1 MILKEQLMERV
12 FPVTDRRLPLDRAP
26 VTQLPEWGHWL
37 ETPDLIAAVLPP
49 GQLEVNLSAPFEFI
63 STRFQ
68 PGYGMAA
75 FDSDKLVPYHSE
87 PGGFDVVPQGSTYRS
102 KETTGFC
109 IILAY
114 EQANLFQKGFAKLP
128 EIIAEYTDATPIELI
143 PGQVPAS
150 TKGTHLAQA
159 LQAFFTDPEHVG
171 GTLYLESL
179 ATLIM
184 GYVIRH
190 HSNLS
195 KRLKQVP
202 DCLTPKQLKTIV
214 EYIKSHFHCEL
225 RLYQITEQVKLS
237 PYYLAHAFKTTTGL
251 SPHQYVLH
259 CRLEQAQRLLRNMQ
273 MPIAAIAYD
282 VGFGSQSH
290 MTTVFQKMLQMT
302 PSLYRKELNRDVHAL

>member
-1 MILKEQLMERV
+1 MVLKEQLMERV
-12 FPVTDRRLPLDRAP
+12 FPVVDRKVPLDRAP

-37 ETPDLIAAVLPP
+37 ETPDLIAVMLPP
-49 GQLEVNLSAPFEFI
+49 GQLEVNLCAPFEFI

-68 PGYGMAA
+68 PGYGVAA

-102 KETTGFC
+102 RETTGFC

-114 EQANLFQKGFAKLP
+114 KQANLFQRGFTP
-128 EIIAEYTDATPIELI
+128 PSEMMAEYTDVTAIELI
-143 PGQVPAS
+143 PGQVTAS
-150 TKGTHLAQA
+150 PKGTHLAQA
-159 LQAFFTDPEHVG
+159 LQAFFTDTEHVG

-184 GYVIRH
+184 GHVIRH
-190 HSNLS
+190 HSSVS

-202 DCLTPKQLKTIV
+202 DCLTPKQLKAILD
-214 EYIKSHFHCEL
+214 YIRSHLHCEL
-225 RLYQITEQVKLS
+225 RLYQIAEQVKLS

-251 SPHQYVLH
+251 SLHQYVLH
-259 CRLEQAQRLLRNMQ
+259 CRLEQAQSLLRNTQ
-273 MPIAAIAYD
+273 MPIAMIAYD

-290 MTTVFQKMLQMT
+290 MTTVFQKTLQIT
-302 PSLYRKELNRDVHAL
+302 PGLYRKRTQ